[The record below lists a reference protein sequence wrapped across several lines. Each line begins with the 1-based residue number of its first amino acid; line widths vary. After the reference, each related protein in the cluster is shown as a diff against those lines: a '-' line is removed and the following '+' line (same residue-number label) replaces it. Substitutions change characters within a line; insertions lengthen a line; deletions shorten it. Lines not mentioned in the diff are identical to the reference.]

1 MRALIA
7 LFIWLGIPLILIA
20 ALGLE
25 GGIWKFLL
33 CGVFGVVSLFYY
45 GLTSK

>member
-7 LFIWLGIPLILIA
+7 LFIWIGIPLILIS
-20 ALGLE
+20 ALDLQ

-33 CGVFGVVSLFYY
+33 CGVFGVAALFYY

>member
-1 MRALIA
+1 MRCLIA
-7 LFIWLGIPLILIA
+7 LFIWLGIPLILIS
-20 ALGLE
+20 ALALE

-33 CGVFGVVSLFYY
+33 CGVFGVVALFYY